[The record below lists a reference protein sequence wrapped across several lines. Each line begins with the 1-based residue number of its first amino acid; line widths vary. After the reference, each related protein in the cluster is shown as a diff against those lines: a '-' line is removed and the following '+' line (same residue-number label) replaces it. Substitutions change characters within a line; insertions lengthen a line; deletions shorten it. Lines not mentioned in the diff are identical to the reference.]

1 MAETVLIVEDDRDI
15 VELLSLYLTGSGY
28 DVVTAGN
35 GEDAL
40 EQLRQH
46 PADIALV
53 DIMMPRMNGYDFI
66 KALRA
71 TDNIPVIII
80 SARTQAADK
89 IVGLD
94 AGADGFIAKPFNPL
108 EVTAQIRALLRR
120 RATDV
125 ADALAAAGRTAP
137 TADEAR
143 ATAPSEG
150 EASLPGPDAS
160 GPSDRAA
167 AESTPAPSTPSQ
179 GGAHVL
185 RVGDLAFDTERLEL
199 FKGGTPIPLTA
210 AELKIMA
217 TFMAAPGRVFSKAQL
232 YACIN
237 GESFAGSEASVM
249 VHVSNIRAKLEDDPL
264 RPAYIK
270 TIRGMGYKIDG

>member
-108 EVTAQIRALLRR
+108 EVTAQIRALLCR

-137 TADEAR
+137 TSDEAR

-167 AESTPAPSTPSQ
+167 AESTPAPSAPSQ
-179 GGAHVL
+179 DGAHVL